1 MLNVTDQTRGGP
13 ETDYEIRYLR
23 NGHLEYVT
31 ELTITGDSRRDDA
44 AQTFTEIM
52 EAQGIKIKILHV
64 NTLRYRRH
72 GRRQP

>member
-1 MLNVTDQTRGGP
+1 MLEATEKTKGGP

-23 NGHLEYVT
+23 SGHLEYMT
-31 ELTITGDSRRDDA
+31 ELTISGFSNREYA
-44 AQTFTEIM
+44 AKTFYEVM

-72 GRRQP
+72 GR